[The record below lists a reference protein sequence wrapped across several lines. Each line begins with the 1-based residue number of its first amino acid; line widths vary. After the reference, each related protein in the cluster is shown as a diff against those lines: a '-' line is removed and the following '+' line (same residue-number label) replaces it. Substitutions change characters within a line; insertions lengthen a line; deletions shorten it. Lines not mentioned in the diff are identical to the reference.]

1 MDVAVL
7 VNLRSRRGSRS
18 VAEHARAELPFARVL
33 ASGSLADTERFIR
46 ELSVQTP
53 DLLLSAGGDG
63 TAVGLIN
70 ALRSASPSED
80 GLEPSLPTIGLLP
93 LGTGNGWANA
103 TRAPRWKEGL
113 ARVGDLARQ
122 KVPLS
127 TRRFDLVE
135 VCGRIAPFAGTG
147 WDAEMI
153 DDFHAQKTGFGVL
166 PPRARNGV
174 AGYLHGLLTRTVPR
188 HVLGD
193 DALEVE
199 LVNTGADAYTIDPDG
214 RPIPLPGGEHGKVLY
229 RGPVGVC
236 GAATSPE
243 WGFGFK
249 AYPFAKAMP
258 RRMSVRIYA
267 AGALE
272 GLRRTRELWRG
283 AHPLPKMHTWMLT
296 RCKMTFSRA
305 VPFQIGGDRHGH
317 VTEVEYRIAPETVN
331 VLDWQALR
339 RDRAF
344 HPRA

>member
-1 MDVAVL
+1 MFGERSSYAFSPVDVAVL
-7 VNLRSRRGSRS
+7 VNLRSRRGSRT

-33 ASGSLADTERFIR
+33 ASRSLADTEGFIR
-46 ELSVQTP
+46 EIQRSTP

-70 ALRSASPSED
+70 ALRPMGEL
-80 GLEPSLPTIGLLP
+80 GSLPTIGLLP

-103 TRAPRWKEGL
+103 TRAPKWREGL
-113 ARVGDLARQ
+113 ARIGTLARQ
-122 KVPLS
+122 RAAIS

-147 WDAEMI
+147 WDAELI

-166 PPRARNGV
+166 PQKARNGV
-174 AGYLHGLLTRTVPR
+174 AGYLQGLFTRTFPR
-188 HVLGD
+188 HLFTRER
-193 DALEVE
+193 LEVE
-199 LVNTGADAYTIDPDG
+199 LVNTGEDAFTIDEQG
-214 RPIPLPGGEHGKVLY
+214 RPVPLPGGENGRVLY

-258 RRMSVRIYA
+258 RRMSVRVYS
-267 AGALE
+267 AGAVE
-272 GLRRTRELWRG
+272 AIAHTRDLWRG

-296 RCKMTFSRA
+296 QCKMTFSRP

-317 VTEVEYRIAPETVN
+317 VSEVEYRIADETVN
-331 VLDWQALR
+331 VLDWQAIR
-339 RDRAF
+339 GA
-344 HPRA
+344 

>member
-7 VNLRSRRGSRS
+7 VNLRSRRGSRK
-18 VAEHARAELPFARVL
+18 VAEHARVELPFARVL
-33 ASGSLADTERFIR
+33 ASKSLADTEQFLRD
-46 ELSVQTP
+46 LSAQTP

-70 ALRSASPSED
+70 ALRGMEAADSK
-80 GLEPSLPTIGLLP
+80 LPTIGLLP

-113 ARVGDLARQ
+113 ARVGALARKQ
-122 KVPLS
+122 APIS

-153 DDFHAQKTGFGVL
+153 DDFHAQKSGFGVL
-166 PPRARNGV
+166 PASARNGV
-174 AGYLHGLLTRTVPR
+174 AGYLQGLFTRTVPR
-188 HVLGD
+188 HLLGRER
-193 DALEVE
+193 LEVE

-214 RPIPLPGGEHGKVLY
+214 RPIPLPGGENGKVLY
-229 RGPVGVC
+229 TGPVGVC

-258 RRMSVRIYA
+258 RRMSVRVYS

-272 GLRRTRELWRG
+272 AVSRTRDLWKG

-296 RCKMTFSRA
+296 RCKMTFSRP

-317 VTEVEYRIAPETVN
+317 VSEVEYRIADEIVN

-339 RDRAF
+339 ARKP
-344 HPRA
+344 H